1 MRLNKYIA
9 YLNIASRRE
18 ADKLIKDGKVK
29 VNGEIVINPAI
40 QVDESDPIIGDI

>member
-18 ADKLIKDGKVK
+18 ADKLIKDGKLK
-29 VNGEIVINPAI
+29 LYYAKAKLK
-40 QVDESDPIIGDI
+40 IIKE

>member
-29 VNGEIVINPAI
+29 VKG
-40 QVDESDPIIGDI
+40 